1 MLYLV
6 VMRVCLTGKENKLV
20 RGGWGGLVI
29 EGGGGGGEGTVVG
42 RAERRR
48 VEFSSQDCAV
58 GR

>member
-1 MLYLV
+1 MTWEVISDFFCFEKRLGELDLGV
-6 VMRVCLTGKENKLV
+6 V
-20 RGGWGGLVI
+20 
-29 EGGGGGGEGTVVG
+29 GGGGNTVVG